1 MLPRHYITRLVNQRM
16 KPQKLSLKFISGTL
30 VSLFLDVFYIF
41 QMRNPHY
48 LDTVGHRRLFTFASD
63 DMCGVKLRKGRTY
76 LISGL
81 VLLIFL
87 PKTVLL
93 FFSLKI
99 VFLLFQFDYE
109 VNATLNDSTHF
120 G

>member
-1 MLPRHYITRLVNQRM
+1 
-16 KPQKLSLKFISGTL
+16 
-30 VSLFLDVFYIF
+30 
-41 QMRNPHY
+41 MRNPHY

-93 FFSLKI
+93 FF
-99 VFLLFQFDYE
+99 
-109 VNATLNDSTHF
+109 H
-120 G
+120 

>member
-1 MLPRHYITRLVNQRM
+1 
-16 KPQKLSLKFISGTL
+16 
-30 VSLFLDVFYIF
+30 
-41 QMRNPHY
+41 MRNPHY

-63 DMCGVKLRKGRTY
+63 DMCGVKVRKGRTY

-93 FFSLKI
+93 IVVSLKI
-99 VFLLFQFDYE
+99 VFLLLHFDYE
-109 VNATLNDSTHF
+109 VNETLNDNTHF